1 MLSLRWNFE
10 NFNLAI
16 FWHLPQCLTQGCS
29 STQAHWFCTE
39 NCQHH
44 ETSRVLEW
52 GQLRC
57 LAHLVCCPFVDD
69 TDVDNCQRGYGRTS
83 FNYSEHFDVVCTP
96 HSTQYTFLDNL
107 IDMAWELCLYN
118 LMHFVE
124 LHFCLILAPRV
135 SINTF
140 TTIFLRNTNEHHLIS

>member
-1 MLSLRWNFE
+1 MLSLRWNLK

-16 FWHLPQCLTQGCS
+16 FWHLPQRLTQGCS
-29 STQAHWFCTE
+29 STQAQWFCTE

-52 GQLRC
+52 GRLRC
-57 LAHLVCCPFVDD
+57 LAHLVCSFVDD

-83 FNYSEHFDVVCTP
+83 FNYNEHFHVCSP

-118 LMHFVE
+118 LMHLVE
-124 LHFCLILAPRV
+124 LHFLFNIGSTCVHKP
-135 SINTF
+135 F
-140 TTIFLRNTNEHHLIS
+140 YYDFKEH